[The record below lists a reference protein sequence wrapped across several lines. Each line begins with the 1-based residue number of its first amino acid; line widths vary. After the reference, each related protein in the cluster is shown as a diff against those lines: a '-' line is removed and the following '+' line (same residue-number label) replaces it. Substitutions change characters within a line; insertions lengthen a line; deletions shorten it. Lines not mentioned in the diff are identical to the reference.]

1 MKFYEN
7 VDGLTEASGFFCAGI
22 HCDVRG
28 KRDGRIDLGIVYS
41 KRPCSGA
48 GVFTTNDIKAA
59 PVLHGQAMLAEGN
72 EFHAIV
78 ANSGN
83 ANACTGP
90 QGEVDTRTM
99 ASEVARQLRLKPE
112 QVFVCSTGRIGE
124 HLPMSRITAGIRD
137 AVQDIE
143 DGVDGGMGF
152 QQAILTSDTTTKSCL
167 AEFETTDGTIRVAGV
182 AKGSGMI
189 EPNMATM
196 LAFIVTDASLP
207 SQLLQDTLKTATNK
221 TFNRITIDGDMST
234 NDTVLA
240 LANGFSNI
248 DVSEKTPD
256 ILANFQTAVEKV
268 CACLARKMIGDGEK
282 VTKLIELVV
291 NGAPNDAAAE
301 KVARNIANSL
311 LVKTSWYGSDP
322 NWGRI
327 VDAAG
332 YAKVGVDFS
341 KMELFYNEVPVLDKG
356 KALTRNKDKWKE
368 VVAEK
373 QFSIHLD
380 LNLGQGACNLL
391 TTDLSEAYVD
401 FNKSE

>member
-7 VDGLTEASGFFCAGI
+7 VDGLTEASGFFCGGI

-48 GVFTTNDIKAA
+48 GVFTTNDVKAA
-59 PVLHGQAMLAEGN
+59 PVLHGQAILAEGN
-72 EFHAIV
+72 KFHAIV
-78 ANSGN
+78 VNSGN

-90 QGEVDTRTM
+90 QGEADTRTM
-99 ASEVARQLRLKPE
+99 ASEVARQLKLEPE

-124 HLPMSRITAGIRD
+124 PLPMSRITAGIRD

-143 DGVDGGMGF
+143 DEVDGGMCF

-167 AEFETTDGTIRVAGV
+167 AEFETPHGTVRVAGV

-207 SQLLQDTLKTATNK
+207 SQLLQDILKTATDK

-234 NDTVLA
+234 NDTVLT
-240 LANGFSNI
+240 LANGFSNVDI
-248 DVSEKTPD
+248 SEKTPEV
-256 ILANFQTAVEKV
+256 LEKLQTAIEKV

-282 VTKLIELVV
+282 VTKLIELSVT
-291 NGAPNDAAAE
+291 GAPSDDAAE

-332 YAKVGVDFS
+332 YAKIGVDFS
-341 KMELFYNEVPVLDKG
+341 KIELFYNEVPVLAKG

-373 QFSIHLD
+373 QFTIHLE
-380 LNLGQGACNLL
+380 LNLGQGTCNLL
-391 TTDLSEAYVD
+391 TTDLSEAYVG